1 MDLLSRYKRHDDLIQ
16 QGAILELGEGASA
29 HIARMHDSNPQYK
42 KVTEQLARQRQYELD
57 NLKGQKKNTAY
68 AEIAEEAFAQVCI
81 TKLTNI
87 RIGGDVIEADRIQR
101 MQRFL
106 RAIRIPPAVGQ
117 CAELVEFGLA
127 EIFCGSGIGH
137 GVILSRRE

>member
-68 AEIAEEAFAQVCI
+68 AEIAEEAFAQVCTAI
-81 TKLTNI
+81 DDLHKKASSVKGDLASAATSSFWHSLVGIDKNGKPTTKVFGSSTLLT
-87 RIGGDVIEADRIQR
+87 
-101 MQRFL
+101 
-106 RAIRIPPAVGQ
+106 
-117 CAELVEFGLA
+117 
-127 EIFCGSGIGH
+127 
-137 GVILSRRE
+137 RRKV

>member
-16 QGAILELGEGASA
+16 HGAILELGEGASA

-87 RIGGDVIEADRIQR
+87 RIGGDVIEADAIGIARIRSETPEFFQKM
-101 MQRFL
+101 MQF
-106 RAIRIPPAVGQ
+106 AMDDSNYVGSFN
-117 CAELVEFGLA
+117 EENSVKN
-127 EIFCGSGIGH
+127 
-137 GVILSRRE
+137 

>member
-87 RIGGDVIEADRIQR
+87 RIGGDAIEADAIGIARIRSETPEFFQKM
-101 MQRFL
+101 MQF
-106 RAIRIPPAVGQ
+106 AMDDTNYVGTFN
-117 CAELVEFGLA
+117 EENSVKN
-127 EIFCGSGIGH
+127 
-137 GVILSRRE
+137 

>member
-16 QGAILELGEGASA
+16 HGALLELGEGASA

-57 NLKGQKKNTAY
+57 NLKGQKKNAAY
-68 AEIAEEAFAQVCI
+68 TEIAEEAFAQVCI

-87 RIGGDVIEADRIQR
+87 RIGGDAIEADAIGIARIRSETPEFFQKM
-101 MQRFL
+101 MQF
-106 RAIRIPPAVGQ
+106 AMDDSNYVGTFN
-117 CAELVEFGLA
+117 EENSVKN
-127 EIFCGSGIGH
+127 
-137 GVILSRRE
+137 

>member
-1 MDLLSRYKRHDDLIQ
+1 MHTKDLLSRYKRHDDLIQ

-87 RIGGDVIEADRIQR
+87 RIGGDAIEADAIGIARIRSETPEFFQKM
-101 MQRFL
+101 MQF
-106 RAIRIPPAVGQ
+106 AMDDSNYVGSFN
-117 CAELVEFGLA
+117 EENSVKN
-127 EIFCGSGIGH
+127 
-137 GVILSRRE
+137 